1 MLQTLKE
8 NKWTFFVEFYM
19 IGIYNYIKLQISHR
33 WHEVF
38 KVLSRGAAMR
48 GAAVSVLLACFRL
61 GDLSLP
67 PPVL

>member
-1 MLQTLKE
+1 MD
-8 NKWTFFVEFYM
+8 FFVEFYT
-19 IGIYNYIKLQISHR
+19 IGIYNYIRLHISHR

-38 KVLSRGAAMR
+38 KALSRGAERR